1 MGYFYPE
8 PQNETEAN
16 QTASKNNINLLISS
30 GYVSIVEGFNEV
42 NTFGPYNPAGNYDS
56 PTGNTY
62 TNATQAVCESQID
75 TWNFFNG
82 SGSIGIA
89 SWSIGDQSTGLGLNG
104 NVFQTE
110 MTSLGHTYGSV
121 MNYGNAHMYMTG
133 GYAPGDNA
141 NGNDADTQLAANCGA
156 QQVLGIPNIVTETG
170 FVGGNPGSVPSNG
183 AYNGKYGNDY
193 INAIYTL
200 EMYLHG
206 YNTLK
211 LKCLVIYEMDD
222 DAPDDGTQETHFGLF
237 YVNGYPKGQAASLN
251 AFMQVV
257 SDAGATAASFS
268 PTKLNFSIAG
278 GPSNMETLL
287 MENSSGQFILVVWQN
302 TTIYAGGTYTAAPQ
316 DTITV
321 SFGQT
326 ITTAQRFD
334 PIAVSVNTSVV
345 NNSAWQA
352 NTPAITPVQT
362 VSNAA
367 SITFVLGDGPMIL
380 LLTP

>member
-1 MGYFYPE
+1 M
-8 PQNETEAN
+8 N
-16 QTASKNNINLLISS
+16 
-30 GYVSIVEGFNEV
+30 IVECFNEV
-42 NTFGPYNPAGNYDS
+42 NTFGPYSPAGSYNS

-62 TNATQAVCESQID
+62 SNSTQAVCEAQID
-75 TWNFFNG
+75 TWNFFNN
-82 SGSIGIA
+82 SGSMKIA
-89 SWSIGDQSTGLGLNG
+89 SWSIGDQTTGLGLNG

-121 MNYGNAHMYMTG
+121 MDYGNAHIYIAG

-141 NGNDADTQLAANCGA
+141 NGDDADTQLARNCGA
-156 QQVLGIPNIVTETG
+156 QQALGIPNIVTETG
-170 FVGGNPGSVPSNG
+170 FVGGNPGPVPSDG
-183 AYNGKYGNDY
+183 AYDGKYGNDY
-193 INAIYTL
+193 VNAIYTL

-211 LKCLVIYEMDD
+211 LKYLVIYELDD
-222 DAPDDGTQETHFGLF
+222 DAPDDGTSDTHFGLF

-257 SDAGATAASFS
+257 SDAGAAAASFP
-268 PTKLNFSIAG
+268 PTRLNFSIAN

-287 MENSSGQFILVVWQN
+287 MQNSSGQFILVVWQN
-302 TTIYAGGTYTAAPQ
+302 TTIYAGGTYTIAPTP
-316 DTITV
+316 TITV

-326 ITTAQRFD
+326 MTTAEQFD

-345 NNSAWQA
+345 NNPAWQA
-352 NTPAITPVQT
+352 NTPAITPIQV

-367 SITFVLGDGPMIL
+367 SISFVLGNGPMIL